1 MNPDKPTPKK
11 FKIDPAATSRILMV
25 LLVLALVALT
35 MWISGPVPEKDLPT
49 ATVATIS
56 TLPSNWYVSIPA
68 VTAATVVPSVTPEP
82 TEDQV
87 STSGVIIGVASVMGI
102 VLVGTL
108 FSIWQSRDKSGKKR
122 K

>member
-1 MNPDKPTPKK
+1 MNPEKPTPRK
-11 FKIDPAATSRILMV
+11 FKIDPAVTSRILMV
-25 LLVLALVALT
+25 ILVLALVALT

-56 TLPSNWYVSIPA
+56 TLPSNWYVSIPS
-68 VTAATVVPSVTPEP
+68 VTAATIMPSATPEA

-102 VLVGTL
+102 VLIGTL
-108 FSIWQSRDKSGKKR
+108 FSIWQGRDKSGKKR